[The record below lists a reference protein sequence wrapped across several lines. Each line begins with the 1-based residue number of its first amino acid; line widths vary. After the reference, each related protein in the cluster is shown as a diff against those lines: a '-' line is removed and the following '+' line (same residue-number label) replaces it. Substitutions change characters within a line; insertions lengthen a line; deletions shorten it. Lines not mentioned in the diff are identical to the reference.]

1 MTPTSPIFTK
11 SHPPTSKNITPSRFP
26 AGHSALSV
34 DFFLAALGYA
44 TRTKKVKVK
53 GIHIM
58 DISDLL
64 SGPNDSG
71 TLNSNIYRQYNVAM
85 PPLHYQFMPHHLWR
99 RVYNLR
105 LNHPEED
112 IIIYKDDLV
121 SALCSIC
128 YHPEVAAAY
137 AFVLGVHIFI
147 PVGMV
152 FISIYAP
159 SLFYILSELR
169 SLAS

>member
-1 MTPTSPIFTK
+1 MLPRWTLRFFSRIF
-11 SHPPTSKNITPSRFP
+11 I
-26 AGHSALSV
+26 V
-34 DFFLAALGYA
+34 ALGYTIRA
-44 TRTKKVKVK
+44 NKVKFK
-53 GIHIM
+53 GRQAN
-58 DISDLL
+58 DPSSLL
-64 SGPNDSG
+64 LGKNDSSA
-71 TLNSNIYRQYNVAM
+71 LNSHIYRRDPVAV
-85 PPLHYQFMPHHLWR
+85 PPVHYQSVLQHLWR
-99 RVYNLR
+99 RVYNIR

-121 SALCSIC
+121 SALCSIR

-159 SLFYILSELR
+159 SLFYIPSELR